1 MEGTMNTIG
10 KYLAAATI
18 ALAAVSASATS
29 VASAAIPWYAWT
41 GYYTNGVL
49 TGETLYYCD
58 REPRDRGNVFAYD
71 EAVYE
76 HYYDCP

>member
-1 MEGTMNTIG
+1 MKTIG
-10 KYLAAATI
+10 KLIAATAI
-18 ALAAVSASATS
+18 ALAAASSATS
-29 VASAAIPWYAWT
+29 VASAAIPWYEWT

-49 TGETLYYCD
+49 TGEVFYFCD
-58 REPRDRGNVFAYD
+58 GRIRERGDLIVWD

>member
-1 MEGTMNTIG
+1 MKTIG
-10 KYLAAATI
+10 KLVAATAITLAAA
-18 ALAAVSASATS
+18 SSATS

-41 GYYTNGVL
+41 GYYTNGAL
-49 TGETLYYCD
+49 SGETFYFCD
-58 REPRDRGNVFAYD
+58 GRIRERGNLTAYD